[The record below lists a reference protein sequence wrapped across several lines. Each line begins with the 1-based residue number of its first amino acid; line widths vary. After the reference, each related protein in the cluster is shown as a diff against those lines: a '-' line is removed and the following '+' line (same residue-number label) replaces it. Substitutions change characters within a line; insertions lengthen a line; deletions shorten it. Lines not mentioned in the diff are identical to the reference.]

1 LEPKILAL
9 RVNDKD
15 NVATLFSNGAEQ
27 GLQAEVRDQRGDST
41 AIELR
46 DNIPYG
52 HKIALTAIAAGVPIV
67 KYGEEIGV
75 AVKDIKVGEH
85 VHVHNMDSQR
95 ARGDLAPAKEE

>member
-1 LEPKILAL
+1 MEPKILAL

-52 HKIALTAIAAGVPIV
+52 HKIALRQLQGVPIV
-67 KYGEEIGV
+67 KCEEIGV